1 MLFVPTIGAKLSG
14 KIGGI
19 VASHNAGGA
28 YFRLAT
34 VPTNPNTL
42 FQQAVRT
49 AVAALTVAWQDT
61 LTQPQRDAWDV
72 YGKNVLI
79 TNRIGE
85 QVNISGLAHFVR
97 SNVGRLQNSL
107 TSIVAAPTR
116 FNLGQFAKGNANAAS
131 QAAQSVD
138 VIFGA
143 TIPVDPWISEAGSY
157 MFVYV
162 SRPQNSGINFFKGP
176 YRLAGALQGDP
187 IPPVSP
193 FVVTAPFSI
202 TDGTRVFVRTVV
214 AYADGR
220 FTTPIFTNAL
230 VGV

>member
-19 VASHNAGGA
+19 VASHNRGGA
-28 YFRLAT
+28 YFRLAV

-49 AVAALTVAWQDT
+49 AVAALTAAWQDT
-61 LTQPQRDAWDV
+61 LTQPERDAWQV
-72 YGKNVLI
+72 YADNVEVV
-79 TNRIGE
+79 NRIGE
-85 QVNISGLAHFVR
+85 KVNISGIAHFIR
-97 SNVGRLQNSL
+97 SNVARLQNGL
-107 TSIVAAPTR
+107 VSILAAPTR

-131 QAAQSVD
+131 QAAQSIDIV
-138 VIFGA
+138 FGA
-143 TIPVDPWISEAGSY
+143 TIPVDPWISEAGSF
-157 MFVYV
+157 MLAYV
-162 SRPQNSGINFFKGP
+162 SPPQNSGIKFYKGP
-176 YRLAGALQGDP
+176 YRLAGSLQGDP

-214 AYADGR
+214 VYADGR
-220 FTTPIFTNAL
+220 ATTPILTNAL
-230 VGV
+230 VAA